1 MRAPNVDFQVLLSL
15 IYSPGGQYAEE
26 RLVPK
31 RLLYKTLPYRQAL
44 SPRARLSLI
53 S

>member
-15 IYSPGGQYAEE
+15 IYSPGGQYAGNAGLHGVFYTRH
-26 RLVPK
+26 RLIGK
-31 RLLYKTLPYRQAL
+31 RLFGPV
-44 SPRARLSLI
+44 RLSLI